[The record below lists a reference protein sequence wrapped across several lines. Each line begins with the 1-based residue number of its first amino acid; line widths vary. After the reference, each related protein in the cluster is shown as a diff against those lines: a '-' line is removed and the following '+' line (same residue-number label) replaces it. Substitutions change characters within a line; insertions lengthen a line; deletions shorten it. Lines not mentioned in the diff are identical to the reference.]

1 MQEAKKSGAIAPR
14 FSFHNAHQVTASA
27 LPPAPS
33 RRDGVPSDEQPTPRA
48 DEAADPS
55 GREPIRTARHP
66 SDDTRQST
74 QIPDAEAARSAQRS
88 EPEAPREP
96 QPLPAQPMLQ
106 ARESKQAKLRVQSF
120 SRSILL
126 KLDGVPGSCKHSGR
140 MILSTS
146 N

>member
-48 DEAADPS
+48 DEAA
-55 GREPIRTARHP
+55 HP

-96 QPLPAQPMLQ
+96 QPLPAQTMLQ
-106 ARESKQAKLRVQSF
+106 ARESKQAKLRVQ
-120 SRSILL
+120 
-126 KLDGVPGSCKHSGR
+126 
-140 MILSTS
+140 
-146 N
+146 